1 MEPLI
6 KIENLKKT
14 YESASGNP
22 ITALESI
29 NLDFNEDE
37 LLVILG
43 PSGCGKTTLLEII
56 AGISE
61 PTSGKIIIKNQ
72 NGKELKVGFVF
83 QEYGIFPWKTVEE
96 NVLFGANLNKPENS
110 LSLCKKYLS
119 MVGLRKFE
127 KKYPHELSGGMKQRV
142 SLARALAYEPKL
154 LLMDEP
160 FASVDIPTRRL
171 LQRELLKIHKSTH
184 KTTIFV
190 THSIDEAVRLAN
202 RVAVMSPQPSKIR
215 KIFYIEKNQAK
226 RTTGDIAKLKEEIF
240 KLMEL
245 S

>member
-83 QEYGIFPWKTVEE
+83 QEYGIFPWKIEISS
-96 NVLFGANLNKPENS
+96 NS
-110 LSLCKKYLS
+110 LN
-119 MVGLRKFE
+119 E
-127 KKYPHELSGGMKQRV
+127 
-142 SLARALAYEPKL
+142 
-154 LLMDEP
+154 
-160 FASVDIPTRRL
+160 
-171 LQRELLKIHKSTH
+171 
-184 KTTIFV
+184 
-190 THSIDEAVRLAN
+190 N
-202 RVAVMSPQPSKIR
+202 
-215 KIFYIEKNQAK
+215 
-226 RTTGDIAKLKEEIF
+226 
-240 KLMEL
+240 
-245 S
+245 